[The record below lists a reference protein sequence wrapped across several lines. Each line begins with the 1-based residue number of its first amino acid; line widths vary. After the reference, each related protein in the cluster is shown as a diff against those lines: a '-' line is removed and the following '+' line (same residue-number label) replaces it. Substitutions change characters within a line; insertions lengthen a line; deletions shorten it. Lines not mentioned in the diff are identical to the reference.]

1 MMPISP
7 KSSTKLDIPK
17 LLERGAVLVD
27 VRTLEEFV
35 GYHLPDAVN
44 IPFDDLDQHLDA
56 IRSWGRPV
64 IVYSADDQRSR
75 RALTK
80 LHNHG
85 IAAFDAGSVEELRLS
100 LAGF

>member
-7 KSSTKLDIPK
+7 KSGAKLDIPK
-17 LLERGAVLVD
+17 LIERGAVLLD

-44 IPFDDLDQHLDA
+44 IPFENLDQQLDV
-56 IRSWGRPV
+56 IRSWRRPV
-64 IVYSADDQRSR
+64 VVYSADDQRGR
-75 RALTK
+75 RALIK

-85 IAAFDAGSVEELRLS
+85 IAAFDAGSLEELRLN
-100 LAGF
+100 LAGS